1 MLVLVQFYAGDKM
14 KKKLCGTILVIFGF
28 YLLFCILMSI
38 FSPTIP
44 ILPAADYD
52 ESSMREQKF
61 IAEVFLLKKQE
72 TYYLLEQKLMA

>member
-1 MLVLVQFYAGDKM
+1 
-14 KKKLCGTILVIFGF
+14 
-28 YLLFCILMSI
+28 MSI
-38 FSPTIP
+38 FSPKIP

-72 TYYLLEQKLMA
+72 TYYLLEQKLMAW